1 MSYLLIFSIFNN
13 VLIHVLKYQTKLDQE
28 KIILDL
34 NSFEANFYT
43 LIIYILVI
51 ISSNFTYKK
60 IEMKYYK
67 K

>member
-1 MSYLLIFSIFNN
+1 MSHLLIFSIFHN
-13 VLIHVLKYQTKLDQE
+13 VLIHVLKYQTKLDQG

-34 NSFEANFYT
+34 DTFEANFYT

-60 IEMKYYK
+60 IEIKFYK